1 MIDKGG
7 TMRGNNKIY
16 KIAKL
21 MVMGMLSM
29 SILSYILGNLL
40 FLYTQQHVYKKQ
52 TKIIYKNKEILQP
65 LEVKE
70 EYYQLR

>member
-40 FLYTQQHVYKKQ
+40 VFYTHQHVYKKQ